1 MSLQFVQ
8 ELSPDSA
15 GTVHHMVVYLCDG
28 LNFTGSE
35 DVGESFE
42 CDELSRNIVPCRFG
56 VVIGGWAIGGAV
68 RH

>member
-15 GTVHHMVVYLCDG
+15 GHVHHMVVYLCEG
-28 LNFTGSE
+28 LNYTGNE
-35 DVGESFE
+35 DVGRSFE
-42 CDELSRNIVPCRFG
+42 CDELSQNIVPCRFAT
-56 VVIGGWAIGGAV
+56 VIGGWAVGGIV